1 MNNRVKFLR
10 GTSNEYAVAEKD
22 SDTIYFTTDDGNLYI
37 GDKKISGSDVT
48 IDTALS
54 DTSENAVQN
63 KVIKSYVDNSLANIQ
78 TALNSKA
85 NSADVYTK
93 SETDTKITEKVAE
106 IVAGAPAEFDTL
118 KEMSDWIANHEGS
131 AAAMNSVI
139 TTNAENIARLQSEI
153 IRADDADSEGKYQ
166 LYKTVNGERADIE
179 PKVNVSSNDI
189 GDLKNMIQPT
199 LEVSTNSD
207 YEITFSCGN
216 RIITGAPDDDNTLIK

>member
-22 SDTIYFTTDDGNLYI
+22 SDTIYFTTDDGKLYI
-37 GDKKISGSDVT
+37 GDKEVSGSDITVD
-48 IDTALS
+48 DTLS

-78 TALNSKA
+78 TALSGKA

-106 IVAGAPAEFDTL
+106 IVAGAPADFDTL

-131 AAAMNSVI
+131 AAAMNSAI
-139 TTNAENIARLQSEI
+139 NANAENIANIQSEI
-153 IRADDADSEGKYQ
+153 G
-166 LYKTVNGERADIE
+166 DIE
-179 PKVNVSSNDI
+179 SVLSNVV
-189 GDLKNMIQPT
+189 GVT
-199 LEVSTNSD
+199 E
-207 YEITFSCGN
+207 
-216 RIITGAPDDDNTLIK
+216 

>member
-106 IVAGAPAEFDTL
+106 IVAGAPADFDTL

-131 AAAMNSVI
+131 AAAMNSAI
-139 TTNAENIARLQSEI
+139 NANAENIASIQ
-153 IRADDADSEGKYQ
+153 A
-166 LYKTVNGERADIE
+166 
-179 PKVNVSSNDI
+179 DI
-189 GDLKNMIQPT
+189 GDIESVLSSVV
-199 LEVSTNSD
+199 EVT
-207 YEITFSCGN
+207 E
-216 RIITGAPDDDNTLIK
+216 